1 MRNVRPSWVDLRVDG
16 KLVKATGPK
25 SRKGEL
31 VASFSARIDGDSVP
45 LWEVQAIGSAD
56 GSTTVWRIVDR
67 ATGATIVERK
77 VTQ

>member
-31 VASFSARIDGDSVP
+31 VATFSARADGVSVR
-45 LWEVQAIGSAD
+45 LWGVEAIGSAD
-56 GSTTVWRIVDR
+56 GATTVWRVVDSD
-67 ATGATIVERK
+67 GKVLIERK